1 VLTNWERELARW
13 GEHLPD
19 GGFVVEKVHG
29 ADKADAWARVKA
41 RVSDIG
47 VGREGVGHG
56 VGEPAMSTEIVLT
69 AYDTFRLGVDEMTS
83 QRWSVVIF
91 DEAHRL
97 KNDKTMLYEAARRL
111 PRERRFGLTGTV
123 MQNSY
128 DELWCLLDWACPGS
142 LGGLKAFKE
151 YYSKYMQQAQRFGAD
166 DYTLGRGR
174 DRADQLKRLLRRYVL
189 KRTKKVVLA
198 GQLPEKSDNVVFC
211 ELSPLQRRVYRR
223 LLDSPDMQLL
233 VRFAEDC
240 DCGSGERRS
249 SCCYAAPPDGVAG
262 NEEQYPIW
270 HNYDHTEH
278 RACPHCMS
286 LVYINILLR
295 LSNHLEL
302 LKPDHGDEDKEK
314 VARDEVVAKFA
325 LGEDAHLLGG
335 ADRQDND
342 FARIS
347 AATNCGKLLAL
358 EKLLEIWHRANDKV
372 LLFSKSTRLLDILEK
387 FLSRRGYVYCR
398 LDGGTAQNARQPLV
412 DDFNNSSS
420 MFVFLLSTKA
430 GGVGLNITS
439 ANRVVVFDP
448 DWNPALDLQAQ
459 DRAYR
464 IGQRRDVNVYRF
476 IAADTIEEIVYQ
488 RQVYKQQQSNVA
500 VDAVR
505 ERRYFEGVQGD
516 KRRQGELFGLENL
529 FTLAREGLTR
539 MDGLVRRERVASN
552 AYYTIEKAMDKVDK
566 ADGGEGGGVKTEKS
580 RWRGG
585 GGGERA
591 TTSSASAPSDGDRR
605 ASADSIAS
613 PSAAGG
619 AGPGGRGGRGR
630 GRPPR
635 GRGRRDVDVSLDRE
649 EHGVVYEHEHN
660 NILGRATR
668 TESARSERALRLARE
683 KDAAEDDAIDERA
696 RLRLREETAAAA
708 AKRSRPRRIELREED
723 GDHPDHPA
731 VEETATERADGD
743 AVVAALAAFE
753 GLPPREM
760 ARDIAS
766 MTTTGRAA
774 LLRRFIIARR
784 AA

>member
-1 VLTNWERELARW
+1 
-13 GEHLPD
+13 
-19 GGFVVEKVHG
+19 
-29 ADKADAWARVKA
+29 
-41 RVSDIG
+41 
-47 VGREGVGHG
+47 
-56 VGEPAMSTEIVLT
+56 
-69 AYDTFRLGVDEMTS
+69 
-83 QRWSVVIF
+83 
-91 DEAHRL
+91 
-97 KNDKTMLYEAARRL
+97 
-111 PRERRFGLTGTV
+111 
-123 MQNSY
+123 
-128 DELWCLLDWACPGS
+128 
-142 LGGLKAFKE
+142 
-151 YYSKYMQQAQRFGAD
+151 
-166 DYTLGRGR
+166 
-174 DRADQLKRLLRRYVL
+174 
-189 KRTKKVVLA
+189 
-198 GQLPEKSDNVVFC
+198 
-211 ELSPLQRRVYRR
+211 
-223 LLDSPDMQLL
+223 
-233 VRFAEDC
+233 
-240 DCGSGERRS
+240 
-249 SCCYAAPPDGVAG
+249 
-262 NEEQYPIW
+262 
-270 HNYDHTEH
+270 
-278 RACPHCMS
+278 
-286 LVYINILLR
+286 
-295 LSNHLEL
+295 
-302 LKPDHGDEDKEK
+302 
-314 VARDEVVAKFA
+314 
-325 LGEDAHLLGG
+325 
-335 ADRQDND
+335 
-342 FARIS
+342 
-347 AATNCGKLLAL
+347 
-358 EKLLEIWHRANDKV
+358 
-372 LLFSKSTRLLDILEK
+372 
-387 FLSRRGYVYCR
+387 
-398 LDGGTAQNARQPLV
+398 
-412 DDFNNSSS
+412 
-420 MFVFLLSTKA
+420 
-430 GGVGLNITS
+430 
-439 ANRVVVFDP
+439 
-448 DWNPALDLQAQ
+448 
-459 DRAYR
+459 
-464 IGQRRDVNVYRF
+464 VNVYRF

-723 GDHPDHPA
+723 GDHPNHPA